1 MDDAKLIAGLKAG
14 SDASYEALFRRF
26 YGKFV
31 NFVDSVIRDRDSA
44 KDIVQE
50 AFMKVYVS
58 RDRLREDLPIENLL
72 YVIVKRLML
81 NHIRNRKKIAGIA
94 DAEADAARDLLNIE
108 EVAIANEYKARI
120 QAVVARMPVQRKK
133 VYILSREEGLS
144 TKEIAERMGLS
155 LRTVDRHISLALSQI
170 RKNFS

>member
-14 SDASYEALFRRF
+14 SYESYEALFRRF